1 MRVWTLATA
10 LATMALAQ
18 GLSAQPTYSTNI
30 TRTEFNIPH
39 IQSDSW
45 GGVGYGVAYAYA
57 QDNICMLAEEF
68 ATVAGTRSLHFG
80 PDNSSVLGFSEVDN
94 ITSDVFYRSQIKLE
108 ELRPGWNEQSAT
120 ARELLDGYIA
130 GYNRYLRDT
139 GIENLPEACAGKD
152 WVRAIDRDDLVRLN
166 QKQMLLA
173 SSLALAPGIASA
185 APPGA
190 AKPQEISFNFE
201 PHEDEVLGS
210 NGWAFGGDVTADG
223 RGLLIGN
230 PHFPWEGPARFWQ
243 MHVTGPDGY
252 DVMGV
257 GIAGSP
263 IPTLGFNRDVAWT
276 HTVTAARHFTIYMLA
291 LSPDDPTVYLVD
303 DQPVKMTKT
312 EVTVP
317 MPEGIDPVTRTTYST
332 RFGPVVTVPGTP
344 MAWSEGI
351 AFTIRDANA
360 GNQRA
365 IDTWLG
371 IGKAANVDEIEKAVT
386 ETLGIPWVN
395 TIAADR
401 HGDALHADITAVPGV
416 SSQMARS
423 CGTPFSGLVADRVTL
438 LDGTRAICDWRK
450 GANSSVA
457 GLLPASGQ
465 ASRTRRDYVTNSND
479 SYWISN
485 PREPYQQLSPIL
497 GDFEKALTLR
507 SRSNFI
513 ETEAALQAGAL
524 DHDAAKEL
532 VFGNKSLAADMVVEP
547 LLTLCGDRE
556 DIAAACDVLRGWD
569 RLFEKDSRGAFLFMT
584 FWEKVRKS
592 DALWQIPFDPS
603 DPVNTPHTLVTD
615 GDKGTALVDALRSAS
630 ADINE
635 TGIALDAPWGEV
647 LTRRHRERRIALHGG
662 PGVAGVLNMQ
672 RGRLIEGGI
681 IPVHGS
687 SYIQIV
693 GFDEDGPVADAVL
706 TYSQSTDPA
715 SEHYSDQTELYSG
728 KQWHRLPF
736 AASEVEAQREGETLS
751 LVE

>member
-1 MRVWTLATA
+1 MRVWA
-10 LATMALAQ
+10 LAATLVTAMTTQ
-18 GLSAQPTYSTNI
+18 GLSAEPGYETSI
-30 TRTEFNIPH
+30 TRTDFNIPH
-39 IQSDSW
+39 IKSDSW

-57 QDNICMLAEEF
+57 QDNICMMAEEF

-80 PDNSSVLGFSEVDN
+80 PDNASVLGFSEVDN
-94 ITSDVFYRSQIKLE
+94 ITSDVFYRSQINLE
-108 ELRPGWNEQSAT
+108 ELRPGWNEQSSD

-139 GIENLPEACAGKD
+139 GIENLPEACAGEG
-152 WVRAIDRDDLVRLN
+152 WVRAIDRDDLLRLN

-185 APPGA
+185 APPGEAKA
-190 AKPQEISFNFE
+190 AEIAFNFR
-201 PHEDEVLGS
+201 PHEDELLGS
-210 NGWAFGGDVTADG
+210 NGWAFGADTTADG

-243 MHVTGPDGY
+243 MHVTGPGGY

-263 IPTLGFNRDVAWT
+263 IPTLGFNRNVAWT

-291 LSPDDPTVYLVD
+291 LSPDDPTVYIVD
-303 DQPVKMTKT
+303 GEPVRMTKT
-312 EVTVP
+312 EVSVP
-317 MPEGIDPVTRTTYST
+317 MPDGAEPIMRTTFST
-332 RFGPVVTVPGTP
+332 QFGPIVTMPGSP
-344 MAWSEGI
+344 LAWSKVA
-351 AFTIRDANA
+351 AFAIRDANA

-371 IGKAANVDEIEKAVT
+371 IGKAANVGEIEAAVT
-386 ETLGIPWVN
+386 QSLGIPWVN

-401 HGDALHADITAVPGV
+401 QGDALHADITAVPGV

-423 CGTPFSGLVADRVTL
+423 CGTPFSGLVADLVML
-438 LDGTRAICDWRK
+438 LDGTRAECDWRK
-450 GANSSVA
+450 GVNSSEA
-457 GLLPASGQ
+457 GLLPAADQ
-465 ASRTRRDYVTNSND
+465 ASRTRRDYVANSND

-485 PREPYQQLSPIL
+485 PREPYRQLSPML
-497 GDFEKALTLR
+497 GKFEKALRLR

-513 ETEAALQAGAL
+513 ETEAAIKADKL
-524 DHDAAKEL
+524 DHDTAKAL
-532 VFGNKSLAADMVVEP
+532 VFGNKSLAAEMAVEP
-547 LLTLCGDRE
+547 LLELCGNRQ
-556 DIAAACDVLRGWD
+556 DIAAACEALGGWD

-592 DALWQIPFDPS
+592 DDLWQVPFDPS
-603 DPVNTPHTLVTD
+603 DPVNTPNTLAIE
-615 GDKGTALVDALRSAS
+615 GDLGGALADALVSSAVEVTE
-630 ADINE
+630 A
-635 TGIALDAPWGEV
+635 GFALDASWGEV
-647 LTRRHRERRIALHGG
+647 FSRRHGDRRIGLHGG

-672 RGRLIEGGI
+672 RGRLIEDGI

-693 GFDEDGPVADAVL
+693 GFDENGPVADAIL
-706 TYSQSTDPA
+706 SYSQSTDPA
-715 SEHYSDQTELYSG
+715 SVHYSDQTELYSA

-736 AASEVEAQREGETLS
+736 AASEIEAQRQGETVS

>member
-1 MRVWTLATA
+1 MRVWTLAAA

-18 GLSAQPTYSTNI
+18 GLSAQPTYSTKI

-57 QDNICMLAEEF
+57 QDNFCMLAEEF

-80 PDNSSVLGFSEVDN
+80 PENSSVLGFSAVDN
-94 ITSDVFYRSQIKLE
+94 VTSDVFYRSQINLE
-108 ELRPGWNEQSAT
+108 ELRLGWDEQSAT

-139 GIENLPEACAGKD
+139 GIENLPVACAGKR
-152 WVRAIDRDDLVRLN
+152 WARAIDRDDLVRLN

-190 AKPQEISFNFE
+190 PEASQISFIFE

-210 NGWAFGGDVTADG
+210 NGWAFGGDVTTDG
-223 RGLLIGN
+223 KGLLIGN

-263 IPTLGFNRDVAWT
+263 IPTLGFNKDVAWT

-303 DQPVKMTKT
+303 GQPVRMAKT
-312 EVTVP
+312 EVIVP
-317 MPEGIDPVTRTTYST
+317 MPDGADPVTRTTYST
-332 RFGPVVTVPGTP
+332 QFGPVVTMPGSP
-344 MAWSEGI
+344 LAWSKGA
-351 AFTIRDANA
+351 AFAIRDANS

-371 IGKAANVDEIEKAVT
+371 IGKAANVGEIEAAVT
-386 ETLGIPWVN
+386 DRLGIPWVN

-416 SSQMARS
+416 TSAMAQS
-423 CGTPFSGLVADRVTL
+423 CSTPFSSFVADKVTL
-438 LDGTRAICDWRK
+438 LDGTRAMCDWRK

-457 GLLPASGQ
+457 GLLPASEQ
-465 ASRTRRDYVTNSND
+465 ASRTRRDYVANSND
-479 SYWISN
+479 SYWVSN
-485 PREPYQQLSPIL
+485 PREPYRQLSPIL
-497 GDFEKALTLR
+497 GDFEKALRLR
-507 SRSNFI
+507 SRSNFT
-513 ETEAALQAGAL
+513 ETEAAIQAGKL
-524 DHDAAKEL
+524 DHDAAKAL

-547 LLTLCGDRE
+547 LLALCADRE
-556 DIAAACDVLRGWD
+556 DLAEVCEVLGRWD
-569 RLFEKDSRGAFLFMT
+569 RLFEKNSRGAFLFMA
-584 FWEKVRKS
+584 FWEKMRKS
-592 DALWQIPFDPS
+592 DELWQVPFDS
-603 DPVNTPHTLVTD
+603 NDPVNTPHTLATD
-615 GDKGTALVDALRSAS
+615 GTKGTALIGALLSAA
-630 ADINE
+630 ADIKE

-647 LTRRHRERRIALHGG
+647 LTRRHGERRIALHGG

-672 RGRLIEGGI
+672 RGRLIEDGI
-681 IPVHGS
+681 VPVHGS

-693 GFDEDGPVADAVL
+693 GFDEDGPVADAIL
-706 TYSQSTDPA
+706 TYSQTTDPA
-715 SEHYSDQTELYSG
+715 SEHYSDQTELYSD
-728 KQWHRLPF
+728 KKWHRLPF
-736 AASEVEAQREGETLS
+736 AASEIEGQREGQTVLLAE
-751 LVE
+751 